1 MTDQVVLPE
10 AGNFDEFRKAKK
22 AAAKSSKEADLIV
35 RNADFPNAAELL
47 ERGVAA
53 KAEEPDDKIEDD
65 EGLTAAERKAY
76 SEKIARKISAKHRAL
91 KQAEA
96 AIGKETQGRQAAEK
110 LASEFKAEIEV
121 LKKGV
126 PKDDGKG
133 PKREDYPQTDEGA
146 AAWWDAKIDWK
157 AEQKAEAKYTA
168 LEQRREQEKLETAKQ
183 ARIAAF
189 AATVDDYDEAVESLK
204 GLPQHQAVLDYL
216 VEAELGPN
224 LIHYFGSHTDEYEK
238 LTKMKP
244 VAAVAEVGKIES
256 RLERKADKA
265 EKTKEAD
272 EALDKLKSPISRA
285 PAPISAIPEGVNPVK
300 KDLTT
305 INNFDEYRRAKRAQ
319 GL

>member
-10 AGNFDEFRKAKK
+10 AGNFDEFRKQRREAAKK
-22 AAAKSSKEADLIV
+22 PKEEPKPEV
-35 RNADFPNAAELL
+35 EPKVEP
-47 ERGVAA
+47 

-96 AIGKETQGRQAAEK
+96 AIGTEAKGRQAAEK
-110 LASEFKAEIEV
+110 LASDLKAEIEV

-157 AEQKAEAKYTA
+157 AEQKAEAKYA
-168 LEQRREQEKLETAKQ
+168 DLEKRREQEKLETAKQ

-189 AATVDDYDEAVESLK
+189 AATVEDYDEVIDALK
-204 GLPQHQAVLDYL
+204 GTPQHQAVLDYL

-224 LIHYFGSHTDEYEK
+224 LTYYFGSHTDEYQK

-256 RLERKADKA
+256 RLERKAEKV
-265 EKTKEAD
+265 EKTEKAD
-272 EALDKLKSPISRA
+272 EALEKLKSPISRA
-285 PAPISAIPEGVNPVK
+285 PAPITAIPEGVSPVK